1 MKSHKE
7 PTIYTLTDDD
17 IDMID
22 YQVRDVV
29 EEAAQQTSQKQEEL
43 HQKVQETVNNIATTI
58 GGSKDSTR
66 VKIQ

>member
-7 PTIYTLTDDD
+7 PTIYTLMDDD
-17 IDMID
+17 IDRID

-43 HQKVQETVNNIATTI
+43 HQKVQEQLMTLQHLW
-58 GGSKDSTR
+58 R
-66 VKIQ
+66 Q